1 MKNKEHIFCK
11 NDFLVTSILEPL
23 YLLKSCTIFSKA
35 AKLCKVSQDAYNQG
49 GWLILKDLL
58 NDWFAKGVVPEVHD
72 IAVLFP
78 VLAGEQKL
86 KISNF
91 SKLHAGYSQ
100 DKLF

>member
-1 MKNKEHIFCK
+1 MLAKQG
-11 NDFLVTSILEPL
+11 
-23 YLLKSCTIFSKA
+23 KA
-35 AKLCKVSQDAYNQG
+35 SQDAYNQG
-49 GWLILKDLL
+49 GWLLFKDLL
-58 NDWFAKGVVPEVHD
+58 NDWFAEGVVPEVHD

-86 KISNF
+86 KISNV